1 METTETNAL
10 ELYFDKNIVAEETKK
25 SLLDNFQD
33 LFKQTQEWKEKAEAL
48 VVTSPDQK
56 EDIKNA
62 GIARK
67 ALKNI
72 RVEVEK
78 KRKELKEESLRKGQ
92 TIDAIAKILTNE
104 IIPSEEHL
112 EKQEKFVELLEAKL
126 KAELKAERLELLQ
139 PYGFVDGGF
148 SLDLMDED
156 TFQNLLAGTKKAFE
170 DRIEA
175 EKKAEADRIQKEND
189 ERIDRERIKAENEKL
204 KTEAEAKEKI
214 RSQRN
219 AELRPY
225 IIFIRDYNG
234 MLEMSEEQY
243 QKELSDIKVG
253 AQQHYEYEAKE
264 NARKQQEQV
273 DLEAKFIAEQKEKL
287 RIERELQDKKDAE
300 LKAEQAKQA
309 EIEADLSKGD
319 KQKFDD
325 LIKDMESLLTKYTF
339 KSKKY
344 KTIQSNVN
352 ELINKTI
359 NYAISK

>member
-1 METTETNAL
+1 METVKTTEL
-10 ELYFDKNIVAEETKK
+10 ELYFEQHSVAEETKK
-25 SLLDNFQD
+25 SLLENFQE
-33 LFKQTQEWKEKAEAL
+33 LFAQTQEWKEKASAL

-78 KRKELKEESLRKGQ
+78 KRKELKEESLRRGQ

-112 EKQEKFVELLEAKL
+112 EKQEKFVELLEAKR
-126 KAELKAERLELLQ
+126 KAELKAERLEQLQ
-139 PYGFVDGGF
+139 VFGFIYDNGF
-148 SLDLMDED
+148 RLDLMDEA

-170 DRIEA
+170 DKIEA
-175 EKKAEADRIQKEND
+175 EKKAEADRIQKAED
-189 ERIDRERIKAENEKL
+189 ERIERERIKAENEKL
-204 KTEAEAKEKI
+204 KTEAVEIEKQLAEERAIAKAEQDKILAEQAKEKAKQEEI
-214 RSQRN
+214 LQ
-219 AELRPY
+219 AER
-225 IIFIRDYNG
+225 
-234 MLEMSEEQY
+234 
-243 QKELSDIKVG
+243 
-253 AQQHYEYEAKE
+253 
-264 NARKQQEQV
+264 
-273 DLEAKFIAEQKEKL
+273 KEKAH
-287 RIERELQDKKDAE
+287 IEKELQDKKDAE

-325 LIKDMESLLTKYTF
+325 LIKDLESLLTKYAF

-344 KTIQSNVN
+344 KTIQTSVN